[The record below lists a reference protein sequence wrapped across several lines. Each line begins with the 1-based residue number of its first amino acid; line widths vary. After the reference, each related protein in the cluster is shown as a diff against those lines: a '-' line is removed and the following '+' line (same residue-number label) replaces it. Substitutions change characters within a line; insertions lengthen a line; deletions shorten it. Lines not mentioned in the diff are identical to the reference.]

1 MAIELRGKPVADG
14 INERISAK
22 VEALKAEGVTPT
34 LAIVRL
40 GENPDDLSY
49 ERGATKRC
57 EGVGIAVKSFVFDR
71 DISHSDFMTEWRK
84 ICADESIHGILLF
97 RPLPPQIIEA
107 QVKGAFPP
115 EKDVDCLLDYN
126 LGRIFVDDK
135 TVAPPCTAQAVME
148 LLDFY
153 DISVSGKNVAVVGRS
168 LVVGKPL
175 AMLLMQKNATV
186 TICHSRTR
194 DLRETCKNADI
205 VIAAIGRAKML
216 DASYFSPFATVIDV
230 GINVDEN
237 GNLCGDVDFEA
248 VSEEAAFITPVPGG
262 IGTVTTSV
270 LAQNVVNAALK

>member
-1 MAIELRGKPVADG
+1 MAIELRGKPVADK
-14 INERISAK
+14 INELVAAK
-22 VEALKAEGVTPT
+22 TEALKAEGVTPT

-49 ERGATKRC
+49 ERGAVKRC
-57 EGVGIAVKSFVFDR
+57 QSVGIEVKSFAFDR
-71 DISHSDFMTEWRK
+71 DIQHSEFLAEWKK

-97 RPLPPQIIEA
+97 RPLPPQIIES
-107 QVKGAFPP
+107 QIKESFPP

-175 AMLLMQKNATV
+175 SMLLMQKNATV
-186 TICHSRTR
+186 TVCHSRTK
-194 DLRETCKNADI
+194 DLREACKNADI
-205 VIAAIGRAKML
+205 VIAALGRAKML

>member
-1 MAIELRGKPVADG
+1 MAIELRGKPVSDA

-22 VEALKAEGVTPT
+22 AEALKAEGINPT

-49 ERGATKRC
+49 ERGAIKRC
-57 EGVGIAVKSFVFDR
+57 EGVGITVKTFSFDR
-71 DISHSDFMTEWRK
+71 DISHTEFMEKWRK
-84 ICADESIHGILLF
+84 ICNDESIHGILLF

-107 QVKGAFPP
+107 QVKGAFPI
-115 EKDVDCLLDYN
+115 EKDIDCLLDYN

-135 TVAPPCTAQAVME
+135 DVAPPCTAQAVME

-153 DISVSGKNVAVVGRS
+153 DIPVSGKNIAVVGRS

-175 AMLLMQKNATV
+175 AMLLMRQNATV
-186 TICHSRTR
+186 TVCHSRTR
-194 DLRETCKNADI
+194 DLKEACKNADI

-216 DASYFSPFATVIDV
+216 DSTYFSPFATVIDV

-237 GNLCGDVDFEA
+237 GKLCGDVDFDS

-270 LAQNVVNAALK
+270 LAQNVINAASK

>member
-1 MAIELRGKPVADG
+1 MALELRGKPVADG
-14 INERISAK
+14 INERIVAK
-22 VEALKAEGVTPT
+22 AEALKAEGVTPT

-49 ERGATKRC
+49 ERGAIKRC
-57 EGVGIAVKSFVFDR
+57 EGVGITVKSFVFDR
-71 DISHSDFMTEWRK
+71 DISHMDFMNEWRK
-84 ICADESIHGILLF
+84 ICADGAIHGILLF

-107 QVKGAFPP
+107 QVKAAFPP

-126 LGRIFVDDK
+126 LGRIFVDDDK
-135 TVAPPCTAQAVME
+135 VAPPCTAQAVME

-153 DISVSGKNVAVVGRS
+153 DIPVSGKNVVVVGRS

-175 AMLLMQKNATV
+175 AMLLMRQNATV
-186 TICHSRTR
+186 TVCHSRTR
-194 DLRETCKNADI
+194 DLREACKNADI

-230 GINVDEN
+230 GINVDDN
-237 GNLCGDVDFEA
+237 GNLCGDVDFES
-248 VSEEAAFITPVPGG
+248 VSEDAAFITPVPGG

-270 LAQNVVNAALK
+270 LAQNVINAALK